1 MNPKSF
7 SASSTPPKIRAKNLR
22 KKDSLTSKDCP
33 CLLRNVSMNKY
44 SNRNGN
50 YIWTKIFKY
59 RLSKFKIK

>member
-33 CLLRNVSMNKY
+33 CLLRNVSM
-44 SNRNGN
+44 
-50 YIWTKIFKY
+50 KII
-59 RLSKFKIK
+59 LQ